1 MAGADVST
9 VNAINPAGTP
19 ADVLVLR
26 RLIDAPRELVF
37 AVWSDPLHVAEWWQP
52 AGYTTPVFE
61 MDFHV
66 GGGFRYCIRKEG
78 RDGCARGVYRD
89 IVPPSRLA
97 FTFQWQSGDA
107 AHDAETLVTVTF
119 EVQGE
124 GTLLTFRQEP
134 FSSSESRHGHGVGW
148 NQVLESFESFVLAQ
162 RNR

>member
-1 MAGADVST
+1 MSPL
-9 VNAINPAGTP
+9 NSINPAGTP

-26 RLIDAPRELVF
+26 RLIDAPRDLVF
-37 AVWSDPLHVAEWWQP
+37 EVWSDPLHVAEWWRP

-61 MDFHV
+61 MDFRV
-66 GGGFRYCIRKEG
+66 GGGFRYCIRKAG
-78 RDGCARGVYRD
+78 RDGWARGVYRD

-97 FTFQWQSGDA
+97 FTFQWQSGDV

-119 EVQGE
+119 EVREG

-134 FSSSESRHGHGVGW
+134 FSTSESRHGHGVGW

-162 RNR
+162 RNPK

>member
-1 MAGADVST
+1 MSPL
-9 VNAINPAGTP
+9 NSINPAGTP

-26 RLIDAPRELVF
+26 RLIDAPRDLVF
-37 AVWSDPLHVAEWWQP
+37 EVWSDPLHVAEWWRP

-61 MDFHV
+61 MDFRV
-66 GGGFRYCIRKEG
+66 GGGFRYCIRKAG
-78 RDGCARGVYRD
+78 RDGWARGIYRD

-97 FTFQWQSGDA
+97 FTFQWQSGDV

-119 EVQGE
+119 EVREG

-134 FSSSESRHGHGVGW
+134 FSTSESRHGHGVGW
-148 NQVLESFESFVLAQ
+148 NQVLESFESFVLTQ

>member
-1 MAGADVST
+1 MSPL
-9 VNAINPAGTP
+9 NSINPAGTP

-26 RLIDAPRELVF
+26 RLIDAPRDLVF
-37 AVWSDPLHVAEWWQP
+37 KVWSDPLHVAEWWQP

-61 MDFHV
+61 MDFRV
-66 GGGFRYCIRKEG
+66 GGGFRYCIRKAG
-78 RDGCARGVYRD
+78 RDGWARGVYRD

-107 AHDAETLVTVTF
+107 TNDAETLVTVTF
-119 EVQGE
+119 EVQCE

-148 NQVLESFESFVLAQ
+148 NQVLESFESFVLTQ